1 MKSKLPKV
9 LHRVGGL
16 ALLDHVIR
24 TAQAVAPDTITV
36 IIGHAGAQVR
46 DFCGQY
52 PSIQTAVQEPQL
64 GTAHALQQAE
74 SVLRGKTG
82 TVVLLSGDVP
92 LLSRSTL
99 RNLVE
104 HHISTGSSATV
115 VTASVERPYGY

>member
-36 IIGHAGAQVR
+36 IIGHAGEQVR

-52 PSIQTAVQEPQL
+52 PSIGMAVQEPQL

-74 SVLRGKTG
+74 EELRGKTG

-92 LLSRSTL
+92 LPEPIDPS
-99 RNLVE
+99 
-104 HHISTGSSATV
+104 
-115 VTASVERPYGY
+115 